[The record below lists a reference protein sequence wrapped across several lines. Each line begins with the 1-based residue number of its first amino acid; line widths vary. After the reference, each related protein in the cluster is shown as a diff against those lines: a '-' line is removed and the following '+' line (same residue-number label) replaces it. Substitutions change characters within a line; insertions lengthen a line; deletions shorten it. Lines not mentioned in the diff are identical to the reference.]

1 MEYFKEDEIKQYILD
16 NLEYHASNYMKM
28 FEYKGNIDEDLHH
41 NLFNT
46 DYYIIGY
53 YRAEQWLED
62 KTFECIEVVK
72 EYEEMNFGEV
82 TTDLSNSEQVVNMY
96 VYIVGEHI
104 LQDVVRGWL
113 RDECV
118 KAIFDDNKEKRNILF
133 SQLLTY

>member
-1 MEYFKEDEIKQYILD
+1 MEYFKQDEVKQYILD
-16 NLEYHASNYMKM
+16 NLAYH
-28 FEYKGNIDEDLHH
+28 EGNIDEDLHH

-53 YRAEQWLED
+53 YHAEKWLEG
-62 KTFECIEVVK
+62 KTFECIEVIK

-96 VYIVGEHI
+96 AYIVGEHI

-113 RDECV
+113 QDECV
-118 KAIFDDNKEKRNILF
+118 KAIFDGNKEKRNILF